1 MTSLP
6 IFTAIPSHP
15 SYQGKMSFFGGNPF
29 SSQVGQQIEQ
39 ATDATLGNENWA
51 MMMEICDIINETD
64 EGPKDAL
71 KAIKRRL
78 QTKGNHKVLMLTLT
92 VLETCVK
99 NCGHRFHVLVANKDF
114 VNEMVKIIQPKNNPS
129 TTLQERVLSLIQ
141 TMSDAFRNY
150 PDLQGVVQVHE
161 ELRSKGVEF
170 PMTDLDNLAPIHTP
184 ERSVPPELDPAIAR
198 TRPASV
204 TAAPAQRPPSQ
215 PQQQPAQQQQPQQN
229 PPGSPG
235 AIGALQGPINPT
247 PEQLGKL
254 RSELDVVEGNTK
266 VMSEMLTEMTP
277 GQEDPADLELLHEL
291 NRTCH
296 AMQQRIVELIDKVAN
311 EEVTGELLRINDD
324 LNNVFLRF
332 ERFERYRTGKTGQ
345 PSTTAPAVA
354 ATAGGPTA
362 VTGGAPPVN
371 AAPMGSFPPPPSYR
385 EQSQTPPPVA
395 SMTSFPAPAAA
406 AAPAQQD
413 MPLNIPFPPA
423 HTQDPNATPLM
434 GTLDS
439 LNPPPTYTE
448 SQSAE
453 PQTDTLIDLGPAVS
467 PGGPPP
473 LQPTAAGLQQQLAGL
488 SITSSSISST
498 LNATPTVTAQN
509 TAGRDDDEFDMF
521 AQTRGKSMEE
531 SRRGGS
537 TYEDISHSG
546 DLMSGGLARAVNT
559 KSNPN
564 QPHAQPLDEVEKW
577 LEQSD
582 LPIDTVGEQAASR
595 SSGLTLPQSHV
606 RHGLQSP
613 GGAAQQ
619 EEEDVEPVTS
629 AEFDRFLEERAKA
642 ADTLPD
648 LNSLPEVPA
657 HPINPTSTGAP
668 APAIPPRRGRQM
680 QMEESENTLF
690 GL

>member
-1 MTSLP
+1 
-6 IFTAIPSHP
+6 
-15 SYQGKMSFFGGNPF
+15 MSFFGGSPF
-29 SSQVGQQIEQ
+29 STQVGQRIEQ
-39 ATDATLGNENWA
+39 ATDATLGSENWA
-51 MMMEICDIINETD
+51 LMMEICDIINETD
-64 EGPKDAL
+64 EGPKDAI

-184 ERSVPPELDPAIAR
+184 ERSVPPDLDPAIAR

-204 TAAPAQRPPSQ
+204 TAAPAQRPAPQ
-215 PQQQPAQQQQPQQN
+215 AQQQPPQQGGQQN

-345 PSTTAPAVA
+345 PSTATPAVA
-354 ATAGGPTA
+354 ATAGGPTT

-385 EQSQTPPPVA
+385 EQSPTPPPVA
-395 SMTSFPAPAAA
+395 STASYPVPAAA
-406 AAPAQQD
+406 VAPVAPARQD
-413 MPLNIPFPPA
+413 VPLNIPFPPA
-423 HTQDPNATPLM
+423 HTQ
-434 GTLDS
+434 
-439 LNPPPTYTE
+439 

-453 PQTDTLIDLGPAVS
+453 PQTDTLIDLGPDVS

-488 SITSSSISST
+488 SLTSSSISST

-509 TAGRDDDEFDMF
+509 TAGKDDDEFDMF

-564 QPHAQPLDEVEKW
+564 QPDEPYDEHAQPLDEVEKW

-582 LPIDTVGEQAASR
+582 LPPLQTGEQAASR
-595 SSGLTLPQSHV
+595 ALPQSLV

-613 GGAAQQ
+613 GAAQPQ
-619 EEEDVEPVTS
+619 EEDVEPVTS

>member
-1 MTSLP
+1 
-6 IFTAIPSHP
+6 
-15 SYQGKMSFFGGNPF
+15 MSFFGGSPF
-29 SSQVGQQIEQ
+29 STQVGQRIEQ
-39 ATDATLGNENWA
+39 ATDATLGSENWA
-51 MMMEICDIINETD
+51 LMMEICDIINETD
-64 EGPKDAL
+64 EGPKDAI

-184 ERSVPPELDPAIAR
+184 ERSVPPDLDPAIAR

-204 TAAPAQRPPSQ
+204 TAAPAQRPAPQ
-215 PQQQPAQQQQPQQN
+215 AQQQPPQQGGQQN

-345 PSTTAPAVA
+345 PSTAAPAVA

-385 EQSQTPPPVA
+385 E
-395 SMTSFPAPAAA
+395 
-406 AAPAQQD
+406 
-413 MPLNIPFPPA
+413 
-423 HTQDPNATPLM
+423 DPNTTPLM

-453 PQTDTLIDLGPAVS
+453 PQTDTLIDLGPDVS

-488 SITSSSISST
+488 SLTSSSISST

-582 LPIDTVGEQAASR
+582 LP
-595 SSGLTLPQSHV
+595 
-606 RHGLQSP
+606 QSP
-613 GGAAQQ
+613 GAAQPQ
-619 EEEDVEPVTS
+619 EEDVEPVTS

-680 QMEESENTLF
+680 QMEERLF
-690 GL
+690 SPICPPALKTGN

>member
-385 EQSQTPPPVA
+385 E
-395 SMTSFPAPAAA
+395 
-406 AAPAQQD
+406 
-413 MPLNIPFPPA
+413 
-423 HTQDPNATPLM
+423 DPNATPLM

-582 LPIDTVGEQAASR
+582 LP
-595 SSGLTLPQSHV
+595 
-606 RHGLQSP
+606 QSP